1 MRRITLAL
9 APLLLL
15 ACDREPVAPDVD
27 AAAEFS
33 ATSEWITWE
42 IALPPGGANFGIA
55 TCLGQEVHAFGGVS
69 VQSRWVTRPDGS
81 VMQMWRAEPWDTYH
95 FVIGGEKWWVVAW
108 VRQGVIHYDA
118 SGAIVGDQGNG
129 AQLTLRNEVTGALL
143 YWDDHWRFHTDA
155 NGNVRVDHVLLN
167 CRVRG

>member
-15 ACDREPVAPDVD
+15 ACDREPAAPEVDVAP
-27 AAAEFS
+27 EFA
-33 ATSEWITWE
+33 ATSEWIPWDF
-42 IALPPGGANFGIA
+42 AAPPGGWNFGMA

-69 VQSRWVTRPDGS
+69 GQSHWVTRPDGS
-81 VMQMWRAEPWDTYH
+81 VMEMWRAEPWDTYH

-108 VRQGVIHYDA
+108 VRQGVDHYDA
-118 SGAIVGDQGNG
+118 SGAMVASHGNG

-143 YWDDHWRFHTDA
+143 YWDDHWRFQTDA
-155 NGNVRVDHVLLN
+155 NGNVRVYDVLRH
-167 CRVRG
+167 CRVRS